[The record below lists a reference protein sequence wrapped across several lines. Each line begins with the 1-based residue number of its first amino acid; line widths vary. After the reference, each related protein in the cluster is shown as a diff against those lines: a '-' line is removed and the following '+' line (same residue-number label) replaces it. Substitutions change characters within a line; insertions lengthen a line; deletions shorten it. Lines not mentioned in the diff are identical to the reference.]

1 MSESTRS
8 IALHCAIQLVGPAK
22 APTTVVEAAE
32 AFNTFLTADAANQA
46 GLGAV
51 GASAPKP
58 AAAKPA
64 VAAKP
69 KPAATPA
76 APAQSEEEIVEAA
89 VTKAQAV
96 AEGPTRE
103 EVGAIV
109 TSLLQAGKR
118 DDAVA
123 LLGEFK
129 AKSVSGVKETDFAA
143 FVAKGQ
149 NLLLA
154 A

>member
-1 MSESTRS
+1 MSESTRA
-8 IALHCAIQLVGPAK
+8 IALHSAIQLVGPGK
-22 APTTVVEAAE
+22 APTTVVDAAE
-32 AFNTFLTADAANQA
+32 AFNTFLNADAAGQVSPA
-46 GLGAV
+46 Q
-51 GASAPKP
+51 KP

-64 VAAKP
+64 AAAKP

-129 AKSVSGVKETDFAA
+129 AKSVSGVKEADFAA